1 MFRETESERDR
12 VQEIMRDE
20 GKGENEKEREE
31 REGMKERE
39 RAKEKNQRERDR
51 KRERERESSRGRR
64 FFLFFFPREGP
75 KSTASEGGK
84 RNFATGSGGCNVASA
99 STTAR
104 SRICKDF
111 QQKADVRRAQLNCA
125 RLCFGR
131 GICPFSSMY
140 TLLRVKISR
149 VIKMHN
155 CVKVCFPLTF
165 PKASSYI
172 GSGDEVAIHYRWP

>member
-1 MFRETESERDR
+1 MYLTRTSPRRSVLQMERQS
-12 VQEIMRDE
+12 VSHSLSLSPISFS
-20 GKGENEKEREE
+20 GS
-31 REGMKERE
+31 
-39 RAKEKNQRERDR
+39 
-51 KRERERESSRGRR
+51 ERESSRGRR
-64 FFLFFFPREGP
+64 FFLVFFPREGP